1 MYMPNIKQ
9 RPIDAHQPYCYIIQT
24 LPRRTDKIFGRFR
37 FVRLT
42 TPSMQTL
49 TFPQNSV
56 SVFSD
61 DIWADSFDRQLTYT
75 QGRHGRSKMGV
86 FFRDVKGVKR
96 GLTQQILH

>member
-75 QGRHGRSKMGV
+75 QGRRRGRSKMGV
-86 FFRDVKGVKR
+86 FFRGVEGSLKG
-96 GLTQQILH
+96 G